1 METKSVD
8 VYVSTWSHPSSE
20 FLSEIVVKAQRLRRS
35 DQSSD
40 LPPQQPLLM
49 VVSIKL
55 TQKLYIVVPC
65 YSAPST
71 TYLDKESEEEEETE
85 TCAICLEC
93 ILDEDKRIYHM
104 RNCSHM
110 FHEECVIEWLN
121 RQHNSCPLCRQPGYQ
136 ITRV

>member
-8 VYVSTWSHPSSE
+8 VYVSAWSHPSSE

-55 TQKLYIVVPC
+55 TQKVYIVVPC
-65 YSAPST
+65 YCAPST
-71 TYLDKESEEEEETE
+71 TYLDIESEEEETE

-93 ILDEDKRIYHM
+93 VLDEDKRIYHM
-104 RNCSHM
+104 RNCSHL